1 MDKYQVVKFV
11 DDEFTLDVRTDVDNE
26 TVWLTQ
32 ESIALLFDR
41 DQGVI
46 SRHINNIFKE
56 GELDKN
62 TSMQKMHKSQN
73 QGNPNYRPPVYYN
86 LDVIISVGY
95 RVKSKRGIVFNKVL
109 KDYLIKG
116 YAVNQRR
123 LDNFGEVIDIQ
134 NRRCSR

>member
-1 MDKYQVVKFV
+1 MTGGILMDKYQVVKFV
-11 DDEFTLDVRTDVDNE
+11 DDDFTLDVRADADNE

-46 SRHINNIFKE
+46 SRHINNIFRE

-73 QGNPNYRPPVYYN
+73 EGNPNYRPPVYYN

-95 RVKSKRGIVFNKVL
+95 RVKSKRGIAFRKWANKVL
-109 KDYLIKG
+109 KDYLIQG
-116 YAVNQRR
+116 YAVNQKKK
-123 LDNFGEVIDIQ
+123 Q
-134 NRRCSR
+134 TQ